1 MRFQRYDEIVTDH
14 STPTSPSDV
23 TPPDRSWRIL
33 RTARRILRAAAWL
46 LAAVLL
52 LLAVSFLSFRFILLP
67 NLDRLRPYL
76 EQSLGEAS
84 GMAIKV
90 GRIDGEWLWWAPVLT
105 LRDVQVRPVSR
116 ASAIRLSRVEMIP
129 AWKSWLYLEPRL
141 ASLQLDDLQLA
152 LQRDRQGRLSLNGIA
167 LSGGK
172 GDNRLLDWL
181 LRQDSITLSLK
192 QLSWHDQLLA
202 LPELRLEGLTLQL
215 QDNWRG
221 HRLQLHGRPDSPLL
235 PGLLLDAGWQ
245 GGAVADWRQWQGELT
260 LAAGSGE
267 LSLLKRY
274 WPTAPFAGQG
284 RASSRLTAAFA
295 EGRITALQGRW
306 QVDDVSLALQ
316 RRDLPLP
323 RLAGELDYRSAAA
336 GEHQLQASHLTLS
349 GEFGPLLRDATVDA
363 KWHEQRGGR
372 VQLSGV
378 SLAGLW
384 PVLQQRISA
393 LRELPLTALDGELRN
408 TSWQWQG
415 PWRAPRDYRL
425 STAFRQLRPTL
436 STSPTVQG
444 GVNGE
449 LKLARDGGELS
460 LSGQGLT
467 LAWPQQLAEPLALQQ
482 LAGQLRWQRQGQGW
496 QFTLPAL
503 RLQTP
508 DLKAELSGDG
518 QLPAQGAL
526 QGRLD
531 VRVPQVAVARVSR
544 YLPAVIG
551 RSTLDW
557 LDMALVG
564 GTARNVTARV
574 EGDFSRFPFG
584 NDAGG
589 RFDVDAEVAGGVLRF
604 DRAWPDITAI
614 DGKFAMRNDHVLVD
628 AATARTAGVAL
639 QAVKVRLP
647 DLMTQPARL
656 LIDGQARG
664 ALPQMLAYTR
674 SSPVDGWLG
683 GFLSTIDSQGEAA
696 LKLGLDIP
704 LSALLQSKVRGEVS
718 LPGNSLQFR
727 QLPLPPLQEVRG
739 VLQFNE
745 RGVSSP
751 GIGFAAFGGQG
762 RLTST
767 QRRDDVMQFAVQGDA
782 AITPVL
788 QQYVPLLSPLVSGR
802 TPYQANFDIS
812 NNLDD
817 LQLLLSLRGVA
828 IQAPAPLA
836 KPADAEWPLQLRL
849 RPTLQGWQLAWQQQE
864 RAQGTVTLDSHGNLR
879 GVGVGVGAEVPAS
892 PQQIGIAIRQPQLDL
907 LPWLGVVQQL
917 GTVISTGGGTAE
929 GAGLPLQL
937 QLATPLLQ
945 LGSYRLHDVD
955 SRLDWRG
962 GDAPLQLQLDSR
974 EAAGQLRYRAADGG
988 RVQAE
993 LSRLTLPLQEDSAA
1007 VAAGGSSAGTL
1018 LADVSVPA
1026 LELAVAQLFWEQ
1038 HQLGQLTLL
1047 AQPRGEQWQLDK
1059 VTLQMP
1065 EGRMQ
1070 VTGVAPREGSR
1081 QPQTRVDVAFDTEN
1095 AGGVLTRFGIA
1106 DALYGGR
1113 GRLDGQLTWP
1123 GRLHDFELARL
1134 GGQLR
1139 LDVRDGRF
1147 AQVNPGVARLLG
1159 ILSLQSL
1166 SRRIRLDFTDVF
1178 SSGFAFDAITGSAI
1192 VRDGVFASD
1201 DVRMTGPAAQVTLRG
1216 EADLPRNQQNVRA
1229 RITPHISESVSL
1241 LAGATLVNPLLG
1253 AATLLTQKILQDP
1266 INQVFSFEY
1275 QISGSLTDPQVSKVG
1290 ENVTPVPP
1298 AKTP

>member
-33 RTARRILRAAAWL
+33 RVARRILRAAAWL

-52 LLAVSFLSFRFILLP
+52 LLAVSFLSFRFVLLP

-105 LRDVQVRPVSR
+105 LHDVRVRPVSR
-116 ASAIRLSRVEMIP
+116 ASAIRLSRVEVIP

-152 LQRDRQGRLSLNGIA
+152 LQRDPLGRLSLNGIA
-167 LSGGK
+167 LSGGQ

-202 LPELRLEGLTLQL
+202 LPELRLEGLTLRL

-284 RASSRLTAAFA
+284 RASSRLSAAFA
-295 EGRITALQGRW
+295 EGRVTALQGRW

-323 RLAGELDYRSAAA
+323 RLAGEVDYRSAAA

-363 KWHEQRGGR
+363 NWHEQRGGR

-384 PVLQQRISA
+384 PVLQQRIA
-393 LRELPLTALDGELRN
+393 VLRELPLTALDGELAN

-415 PWRAPRDYRL
+415 QWRAPRDYRL

-436 STSPTVQG
+436 DASPALQG
-444 GVNGE
+444 DVDGE

-482 LAGQLRWQRQGQGW
+482 LAGQLRWQRQDQGW

-518 QLPAQGAL
+518 RLPAQGAL

-531 VRVPQVAVARVSR
+531 IRVPQVAVARVSR

-557 LDMALVG
+557 LDMALLG
-564 GTARNVTARV
+564 GTARNVTARL

-647 DLMTQPARL
+647 DLMTQPAHL

-704 LSALLQSKVRGEVS
+704 LAALLQSKVRGEVS
-718 LPGNSLQFR
+718 LPGNRLQFR
-727 QLPLPPLQEVRG
+727 QLPLPPLQAVQG
-739 VLQFNE
+739 VLHFNE
-745 RGVSSP
+745 RGVNSP

-762 RLTST
+762 RLTAT

-802 TPYQANFDIS
+802 TPYQASFDIS
-812 NNLDD
+812 HNLDE
-817 LQLLLSLRGVA
+817 LRLLLSLQGVT

-836 KPADAEWPLQLRL
+836 KAADAEWPLQLRL
-849 RPTLQGWQLAWQQQE
+849 RPTQQGWQLAWQQQE
-864 RAQGTVTLDSHGNLR
+864 RAQGTVTMDAHGNLR
-879 GVGVGVGAEVPAS
+879 GVGVGVGAPPPVS
-892 PQQIGIAIRQPQLDL
+892 PHQIGIAIRQPELDL

-917 GTVISTGGGTAE
+917 AGTTSTSA
-929 GAGLPLQL
+929 AGSLPLQV
-937 QLATPLLQ
+937 QLVTPLLQ
-945 LGSYRLHDVD
+945 LANYRLHDVD
-955 SRLDWRG
+955 GRLDWHG
-962 GDAPLQLQLDSR
+962 GEAPLQLQLDSR
-974 EAAGQLRYRAADGG
+974 EAAGQLLYSADGDG
-988 RVQAE
+988 RVEAQ
-993 LSRLTLPLQEDSAA
+993 LSRLALPLPEDTTVAAADSA
-1007 VAAGGSSAGTL
+1007 STL
-1018 LADVSVPA
+1018 LNGVSVPA
-1026 LELAVAQLFWEQ
+1026 LELAVTQLFWQQ
-1038 HQLGQLTLL
+1038 HQLGHLSLL

-1065 EGRMQ
+1065 EGRLQ
-1070 VTGVAPREGSR
+1070 LNGVAPREGSR
-1081 QPQTRVDVAFDTEN
+1081 QPQTRVDVAFDAED
-1095 AGGVLTRFGIA
+1095 AGGLLTRFGIA

-1113 GRLDGQLTWP
+1113 GRLHGQLSWP
-1123 GRLHDFELARL
+1123 GRLQDFELARL
-1134 GGQLR
+1134 GGQLQ
-1139 LDVRDGRF
+1139 LDVRNGRF
-1147 AQVNPGVARLLG
+1147 AQINPGVARLLG

-1178 SSGFAFDAITGSAI
+1178 SSGFAFDAITGSAVI
-1192 VRDGVFASD
+1192 RDGVFASD
-1201 DVRMTGPAAQVTLRG
+1201 DVRMAGPAAQVTLRG
-1216 EADLPRNQQNVRA
+1216 EADLPRNEQNVRA
-1229 RITPHISESVSL
+1229 RITPHVSESVSL
-1241 LAGATLVNPLLG
+1241 LAGAALINPALG

-1290 ENVTPVPP
+1290 ENVSPVPP
-1298 AKTP
+1298 AKTPEDNR